1 LNLDNYLKKVYNVA
15 FRLTGD
21 ENKAANLAFEAINSC
36 SYTLDISDKVDSAI
50 FNISAKEVCRLFLTD
65 YDKGNELFRRFEN
78 NTYEYPYQRALMSL
92 SPLRRTLIVWRDVLR
107 LSLDDMKIED
117 YNVKELYFELNK
129 GRKLIKDLLNED
141 FINETGA

>member
-1 LNLDNYLKKVYNVA
+1 
-15 FRLTGD
+15 
-21 ENKAANLAFEAINSC
+21 
-36 SYTLDISDKVDSAI
+36 
-50 FNISAKEVCRLFLTD
+50 
-65 YDKGNELFRRFEN
+65 
-78 NTYEYPYQRALMSL
+78 MSL